1 MSVSADMRTV
11 VTRAELAAAL
21 ASLPDGSARAL
32 VPTMGALH
40 AGHASLVRLARQ
52 VVGAEGAVVVSLF
65 VNPLQFGPNED
76 LSKYPRPLADD
87 LALLQALGVDVV
99 WTPTVDDVYPPG
111 APIAY
116 ADVDERAEILE
127 GASRPGHFRGVL
139 TVVNLLFDLIRPGV
153 AVFGEKDY
161 QQLALITA
169 LADRRGDVDIISA
182 PLIRDPDGLAASSR
196 NSYLDASAR
205 GAALAIP
212 AAIGAAQEA
221 AAGGAGAEQVREL
234 VQALLAAAPG
244 VEPDYVAITD
254 SHLRPV
260 SSAGPARILVAARVG
275 GVRLLDNAALDLQG
289 DH

>member
-1 MSVSADMRTV
+1 MRVAVS
-11 VTRAELAAAL
+11 RAELATAL
-21 ASLPDGSARAL
+21 ASVPAGPRRAL

-40 AGHASLVRLARQ
+40 AGHASLVRLAREA
-52 VVGAEGAVVVSLF
+52 VGPDGAVVVSIF

-76 LSKYPRPLADD
+76 LSKYPRPLEAD
-87 LALLQALGVDVV
+87 LALLTDLGVDVV

-111 APIAY
+111 AAIPFAT
-116 ADVDERAEILE
+116 VDERAEILE

-139 TVVNLLFDLIRPGV
+139 TVVNLLFDVIRPGV
-153 AVFGEKDY
+153 AVFGEKDF

-169 LADRRGDVDIISA
+169 LADSRGDVGVVSA
-182 PLIRDPDGLAASSR
+182 PLVRDPDGLAASSR
-196 NSYLDASAR
+196 NAYLDATAR
-205 GAALAIP
+205 QQALAIP
-212 AAIGAAQEA
+212 AAVVAAQAAA
-221 AAGGAGAEQVREL
+221 AAGAGGEEVRALAES
-234 VQALLAAAPG
+234 LLGEAPG
-244 VEPDYVAITD
+244 VDVDYVAITD

>member
-1 MSVSADMRTV
+1 
-11 VTRAELAAAL
+11 
-21 ASLPDGSARAL
+21 
-32 VPTMGALH
+32 MGALH

-52 VVGAEGAVVVSLF
+52 AVGPDGAVVVSLF

-76 LSKYPRPLADD
+76 LSKYPRPLAED
-87 LALLQALGVDVV
+87 LALLTELGVDVV
-99 WTPTVDDVYPPG
+99 WTPTVDHVYPPG
-111 APIAY
+111 APIPY
-116 ADVDERAEILE
+116 VVVDERAEILE

-139 TVVNLLFDLIRPGV
+139 TVVNLLFDLVRPGV

-169 LADRRGDVDIISA
+169 LADSRGDVDIISA
-182 PLIRDPDGLAASSR
+182 PLIRDADGLAASSR
-196 NSYLDASAR
+196 NAYLDETTR
-205 GAALAIP
+205 VQALVIP
-212 AAIGAAQEA
+212 AAVRAAQEHA
-221 AAGGAGAEQVREL
+221 VAGAGAEEVREF
-234 VQALLAAAPG
+234 VQALLAAAPA

>member
-1 MSVSADMRTV
+1 MHVA
-11 VTRAELAAAL
+11 VTRAELAIAL
-21 ASLPDGSARAL
+21 DSVPTESLRAL

-52 VVGAEGAVVVSLF
+52 TVGPEGAVVVSIF

-76 LSKYPRPLADD
+76 LSKYPRPLDAD
-87 LALLQALGVDVV
+87 LALLTELGVDVV

-111 APIAY
+111 EPISY
-116 ADVDERAEILE
+116 AAVDERAEILE

-139 TVVNLLFDLIRPGV
+139 TVVNLLFDVIRPGI
-153 AVFGEKDY
+153 AVFGEKDF

-169 LADRRGDVDIISA
+169 LADSRGDVDIVSA
-182 PLIRDPDGLAASSR
+182 PLVRDADGLAASSR
-196 NSYLDASAR
+196 NAYLDATSR
-205 GAALAIP
+205 SEALAIP
-212 AAIGAAQEA
+212 AAVAAAQRA
-221 AAGGAGAEQVREL
+221 AVGGAGAHEVRALAES
-234 VQALLAAAPG
+234 LLAQAPG
-244 VEPDYVAITD
+244 IDVDYVAITD